1 MSQPPELHRAVFR
14 KMCPVISSH
23 HQMSFFFFS
32 FHFIRGCFAYK
43 VTHWCDFVFMFFGF
57 FFFCSSNIQQH
68 QCVMSRSRPTFL
80 LKCDPFKRL
89 ATETKRG
96 ALQHTLGCRAFPLSF
111 SITNGGHLSLSVE
124 LNFFPLF
131 SCCHCTVSCTDTVVD
146 YSN

>member
-1 MSQPPELHRAVFR
+1 MSQPPELHRAVR
-14 KMCPVISSH
+14 RNMCPVISSH
-23 HQMSFFFFS
+23 HQMSFFFL
-32 FHFIRGCFAYK
+32 FISSEAVLHIKWHIG
-43 VTHWCDFVFMFFGF
+43 VTLSSWF

-96 ALQHTLGCRAFPLSF
+96 APQHTLGCRAFPLSF